1 MSSSL
6 IDSNSIAL
14 LTLGINYPGIFVK
27 PSVGSTNDGQSEVFF
42 VPLKTEGIYE
52 KLVEDVKRKK
62 ITGSVQVL
70 FIFMLIDRFR
80 LKLLANLTKRTSI
93 LFV

>member
-1 MSSSL
+1 MSSLL

-27 PSVGSTNDGQSEVFF
+27 PSVGSKATNDGQSEVFF

-62 ITGSVQVL
+62 ITGSVQV
-70 FIFMLIDRFR
+70 
-80 LKLLANLTKRTSI
+80 
-93 LFV
+93 